1 MSKTLVLALAPL
13 FALGCVSQVSPEGEV
28 KPTPL
33 VLTRIDETFYQ
44 ATAALVVEVLTGMG
58 HSVKVIEGS
67 HTSAYNAVKEGTADL
82 CVGFWLP
89 TGHEQAWSRVKESA
103 FELSTIY
110 EGARFFWAVPSYI
123 PESEVS
129 SIDDLVK
136 SSVKAR
142 MIKTIRGLSLDASI
156 TSKSTEAL
164 DLYDLRN
171 AGYQVIPG
179 GFEPWKEALKNAIQ
193 KEAWIV
199 EPLWEPYYFNRA
211 YSLRPLK
218 DPKNLFQGRN
228 RVILAAHN
236 GVREK
241 LPKKTVDA
249 LNRMRVRVD
258 DITDMDFDVNVNAVT
273 PEVAARNWITKH
285 PDQFK
290 QWLGN

>member
-1 MSKTLVLALAPL
+1 
-13 FALGCVSQVSPEGEV
+13 V
-28 KPTPL
+28 KPIPL

-58 HSVKVIEGS
+58 HSVKVVDGS
-67 HTSAYNAVKEGTADL
+67 HTSAYNAVKDGTADL

-89 TGHEQAWSRVKESA
+89 TGHQQAWSQVKDSA
-103 FELSTIY
+103 VELSTIY

-129 SIDDLVK
+129 SMGDLTK
-136 SSVKAR
+136 PSVSAR

-156 TSKSTEAL
+156 TSKSAEAL
-164 DLYDLRN
+164 DLYDLRK

-179 GFEPWKEALKNAIQ
+179 GFEPWKEALKSAIQ
-193 KEAWIV
+193 NEAWMV
-199 EPLWEPYYFNRA
+199 EPLWEPYYFNRV
-211 YSLRPLK
+211 YSLRPLR

-290 QWLGN
+290 RWLGN